1 MSQKSPYTLYIYI
14 LALRRIYSALA
25 VKSQSKLCQS
35 CSFATI
41 FVMLLA
47 SVAYRADAQDSVSK
61 YRIYGHIKDIS
72 TNESLPYASIRI
84 RNKSYGC
91 TSDNDGNFSFYAPQL
106 NDTLIISSLGYKEV
120 RIPLS
125 DRIRMPQAIAMTP
138 ERYELKEV
146 TIKPKK
152 EKYSRKNNPA
162 VQLAETI
169 IKRRDDNS
177 PEQKP
182 YYSRDRHEKL
192 SIALNNFD
200 PNKEQHFKGNFSFLN
215 EYIDTSLISGKPI
228 LHVLS
233 RELLGTDYYQKSPK
247 RTRQHVKARRR
258 SGIDDMLSA
267 ETLEAAY
274 AEVFKDVD
282 IFRDNISI
290 FSSKFVSPLSKLGPS
305 FYRYYIMDTI
315 NIDGEECI
323 DLTFVPFNT
332 ESFGFTGHLYV
343 TNDSTFFIKS
353 VQMNVPHDINM
364 NFVDY
369 LNIKQEFTRLD
380 DGTRILNSE
389 TLIAEL
395 KLINAIKG
403 FYANR
408 HVEYQNYSFEKNET
422 SEKVLAYAGEIYE
435 DENSTSRDENYWSDN
450 RIAEV
455 SKKELS
461 VAEMMKKLRN
471 NPLYYWT
478 EKCVSFLFTGW
489 VPIRENR
496 PPLFYGPVNTTVSY
510 NALEGLRLRVGAMSS
525 AYLSPYVFGRFY
537 VAHGFRD
544 HRWKYMGE
552 LEYSFKKKKEHP
564 NEFPI
569 HSLRLHYESD
579 IYQYGQNYLFTNKDN
594 FILSLK
600 RQKDDKL
607 AYVRKAEFTYT
618 HELRNH
624 FSYTLTL
631 RHRTDLPSHFIPF
644 ERTALIDG
652 ATVST
657 HEKHLIQSEA
667 ELFLRYAPK
676 EKFTQSKWNRYPMEP
691 ENPVFSLSHRVG
703 FKGVAGSKWNYH
715 RTEFSFSK
723 RFWFSAFGYTDCVIN
738 AGKVW
743 NKVPFPLLIIPN
755 ANLSYTIQDESFALM
770 NAMEFFNDQ
779 YVSWYLTYYM
789 NGLIFNRIPLIKKLN
804 LREVVSFR
812 GFYGHLSEKNRPNP
826 QDTGE
831 LFKFPNQGT
840 TDMWLGKVPYMEFG
854 VGIENIFKVL
864 RIDYVYRITYRNNPG
879 IDKHGIRVKLHVQF

>member
-1 MSQKSPYTLYIYI
+1 MIENVSVVEQKSLNLQPHYKRMGSKRAYTLYIYI
-14 LALRRIYSALA
+14 LLALFISI
-25 VKSQSKLCQS
+25 
-35 CSFATI
+35 TNN
-41 FVMLLA
+41 
-47 SVAYRADAQDSVSK
+47 ADAQNNANRH
-61 YRIYGHIKDIS
+61 RIYGHIKDALS
-72 TNESLPYASIRI
+72 GESLPYASIRI

-91 TSDNDGNFSFYAPQL
+91 SSDNDGNFSFYSPEL
-106 NDTLIISSLGYKEV
+106 SDTLIISSLGYKEV

-125 DRIRMPQAIAMTP
+125 SNIRMPQNISMQP

-162 VQLAETI
+162 VTLVETI
-169 IKRRDDNS
+169 IKKRDDNS

-182 YYSRDRHEKL
+182 FYSRDRHEKL

-200 PNKEQHFKGNFSFLN
+200 PNKEKHFGGNFSFLN
-215 EYIDTSLISGKPI
+215 QYIDTSLISGKPI

-233 RELLGTDYYQKSPK
+233 RELLGSDYYQKSPK
-247 RTRQHVKARRR
+247 KTRQYVKARRR

-282 IFRDNISI
+282 IFKDNISI
-290 FSSKFVSPLSKLGPS
+290 FSSKFVSPLSKLGTS
-305 FYRYYIMDTI
+305 FYRYYLMDTVR
-315 NIDGEECI
+315 IDGEDCI
-323 DLTFVPFNT
+323 DLAFTPFNSQ
-332 ESFGFTGHLYV
+332 SFGFTGHIYV
-343 TNDSTFFIKS
+343 TNDSTFFIKL

-369 LNIKQEFTRLD
+369 LNIRQEFSRLE

-389 TLIAEL
+389 SLIAEL
-395 KLINAIKG
+395 KVINAIKG

-408 HVEYQNYSFEKNET
+408 HVEYNNYSFEPDQMA
-422 SEKVLAYAGEIYE
+422 EKVLAYPGEIYE
-435 DENSTSRDENYWSDN
+435 DKNSTTHNDEYWADN
-450 RIAEV
+450 RIGTISE
-455 SKKELS
+455 KELS
-461 VAEMMKKLRN
+461 IADMMKELRN

-510 NALEGLRLRVGAMSS
+510 NALEGVRLRVGAMSS
-525 AYLSPYVFGRFY
+525 AYLNPHLFGRFY
-537 VAHGFRD
+537 VAYGIRD

-552 LEYSFKKKKEHP
+552 LEYSFKEKKEHP

-569 HSLRLHYESD
+569 HSLRLHCESD

-607 AYVRKAEFTYT
+607 AYARKAEFTYT
-618 HELRNH
+618 HELHNH
-624 FSYTLTL
+624 FSYALTL
-631 RHRTDLPSHFIPF
+631 RHREDICSRFIPF
-644 ERTALIDG
+644 DRTTLTDG
-652 ATVST
+652 KTETIS
-657 HEKHLIQSEA
+657 EKNLLQSEV

-676 EKFTQSKWNRYPMEP
+676 EKFTQSKWNRYPMNP
-691 ENPVFSLSHRVG
+691 EVPVFSLSHRVG
-703 FKGVAGSKWNYH
+703 FKGIAGCKYNYH
-715 RTEFSFSK
+715 HTEAGFSK

-789 NGLIFNRIPLIKKLN
+789 NGLIFNRIPYVNKLN
-804 LREVVSFR
+804 IREVISFR
-812 GFYGHLSEKNRPNP
+812 GFYGHLSKKNRPNP
-826 QDTGE
+826 SDTGD
-831 LFKFPNQGT
+831 LFLFPGQGT
-840 TDMWLGKVPYMEFG
+840 TEMWLGKTPYMEIAA
-854 VGIENIFKVL
+854 GIENIFKVL
-864 RIDYVYRITYRNNPG
+864 RIDYVYRLTYRDRPG
-879 IDKHGIRVKLHVQF
+879 IDKHGIRIKLHVQF